1 MLIVVAWLMLSLSFI
16 IVMRRVII
24 LSVIRLNVV
33 APSIWPPF
41 NLTTDYFFTLSC
53 GQSSKQF
60 THVKRY
66 LHWQCAKKKCLKLH
80 ETLTVAALALAT
92 LGHATQIGSI
102 VPINVA
108 LNKVA
113 YASAATI
120 DVVDSFAFS
129 FATANLHETSTVAAL
144 ALVTLGHATQ
154 IGSIVP
160 INVALNKVA

>member
-1 MLIVVAWLMLSLSFI
+1 
-16 IVMRRVII
+16 
-24 LSVIRLNVV
+24 
-33 APSIWPPF
+33 
-41 NLTTDYFFTLSC
+41 
-53 GQSSKQF
+53 
-60 THVKRY
+60 
-66 LHWQCAKKKCLKLH
+66 
-80 ETLTVAALALAT
+80 VAALALAT